1 MLSHGVTLLT
11 PSFCRAVC
19 EQNPRTHTRTM
30 LACQHDYVA
39 KMKQGRTPEATEAAR
54 QLDQASHA
62 RLNKLRSLAH
72 NSTCFDCSAMKPGWV
87 RLHDPLHV
95 GKQTCAAVAKH
106 ASPHRV

>member
-1 MLSHGVTLLT
+1 
-11 PSFCRAVC
+11 
-19 EQNPRTHTRTM
+19 M

-72 NSTCFDCSAMKPGWV
+72 NSTCFDCSAMKPGWAV
-87 RLHDPLHV
+87 CAQLHSNL
-95 GKQTCAAVAKH
+95 
-106 ASPHRV
+106 